1 MAILTSQR
9 SLSMPSI
16 FVHFFSLMTILKS
29 TNAAWSPTFEEWL
42 NFFPRV
48 CHLVFNG
55 DLATSHDASCYTFKE
70 FGEWCITPLILWP
83 FTYCIAV
90 QNRSVG
96 FKTMFAV
103 LNGWPYPSNSQ
114 QKQPLSY
121 AWFAIEAAP
130 GVDSWIASGWLQ
142 YQCHSF
148 IQRAGLPG
156 ILCREQL
163 KTLGCRKSALGRTS
177 GELSSKGWV

>member
-1 MAILTSQR
+1 
-9 SLSMPSI
+9 
-16 FVHFFSLMTILKS
+16 
-29 TNAAWSPTFEEWL
+29 
-42 NFFPRV
+42 
-48 CHLVFNG
+48 
-55 DLATSHDASCYTFKE
+55 
-70 FGEWCITPLILWP
+70 
-83 FTYCIAV
+83 
-90 QNRSVG
+90 
-96 FKTMFAV
+96 MFAV

-177 GELSSKGWV
+177 GEELSSKNQLSLMVRVFPGKQVWSLRHGAP